1 MKTTEHSDA
10 INAPESD
17 YLYLGISQ
25 LPNAGNGLFTAI
37 QIYKG
42 ERVSVFKGEI
52 LSLAAAMLRAANGND
67 RYFINLPDGKIL
79 DSMNVTCFAKY
90 ANDVNGSKETHF
102 INNTKI
108 AFDDDGYLGIIATR
122 CIKSGEELFCGY
134 GKRYWRKHQIKKK

>member
-90 ANDVNGSKETHF
+90 ANDVNASK
-102 INNTKI
+102 
-108 AFDDDGYLGIIATR
+108 
-122 CIKSGEELFCGY
+122 
-134 GKRYWRKHQIKKK
+134 